1 MIEQNQ
7 KAWDQKVKTGAAYTH
22 PVSSEAIQKAKEGD
36 WNIHITVDRPVP
48 KQWFPSSLYNVKILC
63 LASGGG
69 QQGPILAAAGAD
81 VTVFDLSDN
90 QLAQDRYV
98 AERDGL
104 MLKTIQGEMSN
115 LSSFTNESF
124 DIIVHPVSNVFVEDI
139 QPVWQECARVLKK
152 GGTLIAG
159 FTHPFLY
166 VFDDEEEERGRLK
179 VRHSVPT
186 NSIAHLSE
194 VEKNRWLEQNNTVEY
209 AHTLEDQLQGQ
220 IDAGFSI
227 IGFYEDDFGGTRL
240 IDQHIKS
247 FAATRAVKNG
257 V

>member
-36 WNIHITVDRPVP
+36 WSIHITVDRPVP
-48 KQWFPSSLYNVKILC
+48 KHWFPSSLHNVKILC

-104 MLKTIQGEMSN
+104 VLKTIQGEMSN
-115 LSSFTNESF
+115 LSSFMNESF
-124 DIIVHPVSNVFVEDI
+124 DLIVHPVSNVFVEDI

-152 GGTLIAG
+152 GGSLSRDSHIRFYMCLMMRKKSGEGSRYGIRSRQIPLRTFQKSRRTAG
-159 FTHPFLY
+159 
-166 VFDDEEEERGRLK
+166 
-179 VRHSVPT
+179 
-186 NSIAHLSE
+186 
-194 VEKNRWLEQNNTVEY
+194 
-209 AHTLEDQLQGQ
+209 
-220 IDAGFSI
+220 
-227 IGFYEDDFGGTRL
+227 
-240 IDQHIKS
+240 
-247 FAATRAVKNG
+247 
-257 V
+257 